1 MEVFGEQGE
10 CGMGVQD
17 AVGCETVAEEV
28 LQRDVDEVLNG
39 FLGNSLKEQA
49 DGMRCQVKITTRH
62 SLQLRMANYT
72 ARDVYVRLLGHGER
86 ITGTGME
93 ATQI

>member
-1 MEVFGEQGE
+1 MDVIGEQGE
-10 CGMGVQD
+10 CRMGVQD
-17 AVGCETVAEEV
+17 EVGCETIAEEV

-39 FLGNSLKEQA
+39 FLGNRLLDQV
-49 DGMRCQVKITTRH
+49 DPMRCQIKITTRH
-62 SLQLRMANYT
+62 SLQLRMANHT

-86 ITGTGME
+86 ISGTGME